1 MSKWNIGVSR
11 DDTAAVKGIA
21 VMLMLV
27 HHVFAFPYRLVNG
40 ASYEPMIPMSDGT
53 SVIWHLALLGKVCV
67 AMFTVMAGFGIYR
80 GFSKQLQSC
89 GDGDKTE
96 AYLSFIFR
104 RLKKLY
110 FKVWPVFL
118 VFIPMGLYLKCPF
131 ITKDLASWVKNALL
145 IDSTFN
151 AEWWF
156 LTSYLIL
163 VLMSPMVMAFFSRKR
178 SSLYADIVLITI
190 LAVFTERVLL
200 HVVLTWDKLI
210 YLRASFIWIKM
221 SPTLILL
228 PMFMLGAWMAKYEIM
243 ERIMARFE
251 GKNVARVLTG
261 FVFILLPL
269 ILRDGW
275 VQSNVWGF
283 DQFDALYGA
292 SLCLGIVMVTC
303 RQNVLKKPLLVIGNQ
318 STGIW
323 LIHSFFCFYYFQ
335 QFSYAP
341 KKSVL
346 VFLLVLGMSFA
357 CAWIIDFCASFI
369 VNKIKGAKKAA

>member
-1 MSKWNIGVSR
+1 MIQR
-11 DDTAAVKGIA
+11 DDTTAVKGVAII
-21 VMLMLV
+21 LMLL
-27 HHVFAFPYRLVNG
+27 HHIFAFPYRLVNG

-80 GFSKQLQSC
+80 SFSKQLQAC

-96 AYLSFIFR
+96 TYLSFIFR

-118 VFIPMGLYLKCPF
+118 VFVPMGLFLRCPF
-131 ITKDLASWVKNALL
+131 ITKDLTSWVKNALL

-163 VLMSPMVMAFFSRKR
+163 VLMSPMVMAFFNRKR
-178 SSLYADIVLITI
+178 NSLYSDIVWITI
-190 LAVFTERVLL
+190 LAVFIERVLL
-200 HVVLTWDKLI
+200 NVVLLSDKLI
-210 YLRASFIWIKM
+210 YLRASFIWVKM

-228 PMFMLGAWMAKYEIM
+228 PMFMLGAWMAKYEIC
-243 ERIMARFE
+243 ERLIERFN
-251 GKNVARVLTG
+251 GRGVLRVLTG
-261 FVFILLPL
+261 LVFIVIPL

-275 VQSNVWGF
+275 VQGNTWGF
-283 DQFDALYGA
+283 DQFDSLYGA
-292 SLCLGIVMVTC
+292 SLCLGIIMVTYKL
-303 RQNVLKKPLLVIGNQ
+303 NILKKPLVVIGKQ

-346 VFLLVLGMSFA
+346 VFLLVFGMSFA
-357 CAWIIDFCASFI
+357 SAWIIDFCAGLI
-369 VNKIKGAKKAA
+369 VKRCFKNVA